1 MAMCSTRSTTS
12 TRCTPR
18 KYGKCVRKT
27 TLPFYGMVQAA
38 INDFQLDVWRLCVS
52 IYNHAI
58 SNNLGRP
65 IAEASIMTFTSA
77 YVATLQAR
85 SPAVISAAIMAVI
98 SAMIAATISAGIS
111 AKYGS
116 AVVRWQ

>member
-1 MAMCSTRSTTS
+1 M
-12 TRCTPR
+12 
-18 KYGKCVRKT
+18 
-27 TLPFYGMVQAA
+27 YGMRQAA

-85 SPAVISAAIMAVI
+85 SPAVISVAIMTVI
-98 SAMIAATISAGIS
+98 SAMIAATIAAGIS
-111 AKYGS
+111 AKCGS